1 MATNF
6 FFNNYTNSQEQLLI
20 EDLIVESIRMYGQDM
35 YYMPRQLKA
44 KNEVYGEDSSSE
56 YRSFFNV
63 EMYIKNVDGFQGEGE
78 FLSKFNLEI
87 RDTITF
93 TIAKRV
99 YDAEVAT
106 VEATTRP
113 QEGDL
118 IYFPLTKKL
127 YQIKFVEHEAIFYQ
141 LGAIQTYDLQCEL
154 FEYSGELLQT
164 GLFEVDDLM
173 TNYSYITS
181 SYAIYTEDRNY
192 YSLTDEQG
200 FKLSNEFDLN
210 TVDPISDNDEIQEE
224 SDTFVDFS
232 EIDPFSTG
240 AV

>member
-6 FFNNYTNSQEQLLI
+6 FFNNFTNSQEQLLI
-20 EDLIVESIRMYGQDM
+20 DDLVVESIKIYGHDS
-35 YYMPRQLKA
+35 YYMPRQIHALD
-44 KNEVYGEDSSSE
+44 EVYGEDSSSR
-56 YRSFFNV
+56 YTSFFNI
-63 EMYIKNVDGFQGEGE
+63 ELYIKNVEGFEGEGE

-87 RDTITF
+87 RDRITF

-99 YDAEVAT
+99 YDNEIAT

-127 YQIKFVEHEAIFYQ
+127 YQVKFVEMEPVFYQ
-141 LGAIQTYDLQCEL
+141 FGALQMYDLQCEL

-173 TNYSYITS
+173 ARYSYITS

-192 YSLTDEQG
+192 YSLTDEEG

-210 TVDPISDNDEIQEE
+210 TVDPISDNDEIQAE

-240 AV
+240 AI

>member
-1 MATNF
+1 MTTNF
-6 FFNNYTNSQEQLLI
+6 FFNNFTNSQEQLLI
-20 EDLIVESIRMYGQDM
+20 EDLVVESIRIYGQDM
-35 YYMPRQLKA
+35 YYMPRTIHA

-56 YRSFFNV
+56 YKSFFNV
-63 EMYIKNVDGFQGEGE
+63 EMYIKNVEGFEGEGE

-87 RDTITF
+87 RDKITF
-93 TIAKRV
+93 TIAKKV
-99 YDAEVAT
+99 YDTEIAT
-106 VEATTRP
+106 VEATSRP
-113 QEGDL
+113 LEGDL

-164 GLFEVDDLM
+164 GVFEVDSLM
-173 TNYSYITS
+173 PQYSFITS

-192 YSLTDEQG
+192 YSLTDEEG
-200 FKLSNEFDLN
+200 FKLNIEFELN
-210 TVDPISDNDEIQEE
+210 TVDPISDNEEIQTE

-240 AV
+240 VI

>member
-1 MATNF
+1 MTTNF
-6 FFNNYTNSQEQLLI
+6 FFNNFTNSQEQLLI

-35 YYMPRQLKA
+35 YYLPRTLKA
-44 KNEVYGEDSSSE
+44 KDEIFGEDSSSE
-56 YRSFFNV
+56 YKSFYNV
-63 EMYIKNVDGFQGEGE
+63 EIYIKNVEGFEGEGE

-87 RDTITF
+87 RDRITL
-93 TIAKRV
+93 TLAKKV
-99 YDAEVAT
+99 YDNEIAT
-106 VEATTRP
+106 AEATTRP

-118 IYFPLTKKL
+118 IYFPLTQKL
-127 YQIKFVEHEAIFYQ
+127 YQVKFVEHEAIFYQ

-173 TNYSYITS
+173 ARYSFITS
-181 SYAIYTEDRNY
+181 SYALYTEERNY
-192 YSLTDEQG
+192 YSLADEDG
-200 FKLSNEFDLN
+200 YKLSIEWDLN
-210 TVDPISDNDEIQEE
+210 TVDPISDNDEIQAE

-240 AV
+240 VV

>member
-20 EDLIVESIRMYGQDM
+20 EDLVVESIKMYGQDM
-35 YYMPRQLKA
+35 YYLPRTIYA
-44 KNEVYGEDSSSE
+44 KNEVYGEDSSSQ
-56 YRSFFNV
+56 YKSFFNV
-63 EMYIKNVDGFQGEGE
+63 EMYIKNVEGFEGEGD
-78 FLSKFNLEI
+78 FLSKFNLEV
-87 RDTITF
+87 RDRITF

-99 YDAEVAT
+99 YDNEVAT
-106 VEATTRP
+106 VEATSRP

-118 IYFPLTKKL
+118 IYFPLTQKL

-141 LGAIQTYDLQCEL
+141 LGALQTYDLQCEI

-164 GLFEVDDLM
+164 GIFEVDNLM
-173 TNYSYITS
+173 PQYSFITS
-181 SYAIYTEDRNY
+181 SYALYTEERNY
-192 YSLTDEQG
+192 HSLTDEDG
-200 FKLSNEFDLN
+200 FKLNIEFLLD
-210 TVDPISDNDEIQEE
+210 TVDPISDNQEIQDE

-240 AV
+240 VV